1 VRAPL
6 GFIIAI
12 VALAATG
19 CSGGTGGVAT
29 GGDVANGKKL
39 FLGDGKCAAC
49 HVLKDA
55 GATGKAGPN
64 LDAAFGSDRAQG
76 FKEVTIRQVV
86 ADQIKFA
93 GQYGTE
99 GPTMPLNLVKGE
111 DVDDV
116 AAYVASVAGRTKGA
130 GTAAGAAPG
139 AETTSTGGS
148 APPGGTSTGESAT
161 TDTGASSGGG
171 ASAAGKTAFEANGC
185 GACHTFS
192 AAGSTGTIGPDLDK
206 SKEYAKA
213 ANQPVDAFVHES
225 IVKPDAYV
233 EKGYPKGVMP
243 NTFASLPK
251 ATLDALVAFIVG
263 SAKG

>member
-1 VRAPL
+1 VRAPFGL
-6 GFIIAI
+6 LIAV
-12 VALAATG
+12 VALVATG
-19 CSGGTGGVAT
+19 CSGGTGGVAK
-29 GGDVANGKKL
+29 GGDIANGKKL

-55 GATGKAGPN
+55 GAKGTVGPN

-99 GPTMPLNLVKGE
+99 GPTMPVDLVTGE
-111 DVDDV
+111 GVDDV
-116 AAYVASVAGRTKGA
+116 AAYVASVAGVSKG
-130 GTAAGAAPG
+130 
-139 AETTSTGGS
+139 
-148 APPGGTSTGESAT
+148 GGTTTPAPASPPAT
-161 TDTGASSGGG
+161 SGGGG
-171 ASAAGKTAFEANGC
+171 ASAAGKTAFDANGC
-185 GACHTFS
+185 GACHTLK

-206 SKEYAKA
+206 IKAYAKT
-213 ANQPVDAFVHES
+213 ANQPVDAFIHES

-233 EKGYPKGVMP
+233 EKGFPKGVMP

-251 ATLDALVAFIVG
+251 ATLDALVAFIAG